1 MKISYKWLSDYIDIP
16 YSEIELSDKLT
27 MAGIEVEDIE
37 KPGAI
42 PDGIIVGEIL
52 ERNPHPKADKL
63 SVCTVSNGKEEL
75 QVVCGAPNCNP
86 GVKTALATIGTIFK
100 DNQGEFKIKKSNL
113 RGVKSFGMM
122 CSAKELGLEGGH
134 DGIVEFSSD
143 KETGI
148 PVTDFIKTDTIYE
161 VEVTPNRPDWL
172 SHWGVAR
179 DLVAL
184 TDENLKFPK
193 FEKPVASQND
203 ATYAKNISVE
213 NKDLCPRYTAR
224 VIRGIKVEDS
234 PKWMQDKLIAIG
246 LRPINNIV
254 DITNFVLHELGQPLH
269 AFDLAKLANET
280 IIVRNA
286 QPAEKFITLD
296 GKEIELAERHLVIA
310 DAEKPVALAGV
321 MGGENSGVTETTVDI
336 LVESAMFAAA
346 NIRSTS
352 RELHISSDSSFRF
365 ERGTDYKMCETASDR
380 AVQLILE
387 LAGGELVTE
396 LIDIKQYEYQS
407 HSVEAN
413 YKSITKLIGTD
424 ISNEEILSIFEKLS
438 FKITDKTD
446 EGCVVTPPSFRLDI
460 HREADLV
467 EEVARIYGLD
477 KLPIEIVRAV
487 SGGPLTKDS
496 YAKLEAARNQL
507 IGLGLF
513 ECMNYSMV
521 EKKVGLVDARFAEDD
536 IVKLKNPLSLDME
549 IMRPSL
555 LGNMQ
560 ETVNRNISR
569 GNHNLALFEI
579 GNVFCGNRELFKEER
594 LEAVIAV
601 TGAKQPER
609 FSDERK
615 VEYDFYDLKGLLE
628 SWMEKRRIKSFSFK
642 KTDNANFAKGV
653 CAELI
658 VNNKPIAV
666 FGKAA
671 KSFTKGMRNKSDL
684 YIAIIQISPLL
695 KVKEKSVLFEQIS
708 QFPSTTRDVA
718 FVADSSIEHSNVVE
732 FIRKSKVKNLES
744 ITLFDI
750 FEDDSLGDN
759 KISMAYSMTFR
770 HAERTL
776 TDKEVN
782 KSYEQIRKNLESGL
796 NIELR

>member
-16 YSEIELSDKLT
+16 YSEMELSDKLT

-42 PDGIIVGEIL
+42 PEGIIVGEII
-52 ERNPHPKADKL
+52 ERKPHPKADKL
-63 SVCTVSNGKEEL
+63 SICTVSDGKENL
-75 QVVCGAPNCNP
+75 QVVCGAPNCDI

-100 DNQGEFKIKKSNL
+100 DGEGEFKIKKSNL
-113 RGVKSFGMM
+113 RGEKSFGMM

-134 DGIVEFSSD
+134 DGIMEFSDD
-143 KETGI
+143 KVTGV

-184 TDENLKFPK
+184 TDEKLKFPE
-193 FEKPVASQND
+193 FDKPVPSQNIAD
-203 ATYAKNISVE
+203 YAKNISVE
-213 NKDLCPRYTAR
+213 NNELCPRYTAR
-224 VIRGIKVEDS
+224 VIKGVEIKES
-234 PKWMQDKLIAIG
+234 PKWMQEKLIAIG

-269 AFDLAKLANET
+269 AFDLAKLAGEK

-286 QPAEKFITLD
+286 QPAEKFIALD
-296 GKEIELAERHLVIA
+296 GQEIELAERHLVIA

-336 LVESAMFAAA
+336 LLESAMFAAA
-346 NIRSTS
+346 NIRSTA

-380 AVQLILE
+380 AVGLILE

-396 LIDIKQYEYQS
+396 LIDIKETEYKS
-407 HSVEAN
+407 HSVKAN
-413 YKSITKLIGTD
+413 YNNITNLIGAD
-424 ISNEEILSIFEKLS
+424 ISNEEIISIFEKLS
-438 FKITDKTD
+438 FDVSEKTED
-446 EGCVVTPPSFRLDI
+446 GCLVTPPSFRLDI

-477 KLPIEIVRAV
+477 KLPVGKVKSI
-487 SGGPLTKDS
+487 SGGPLTKDA
-496 YAKLEAARNQL
+496 YAKFEEARNQL
-507 IGLGLF
+507 IELGLF

-521 EKKVGLVDARFAEDD
+521 EKKQGLVDARFAEDD
-536 IVKLKNPLSLDME
+536 IIKLKNPLSLDME

-555 LGNMQ
+555 VGNMQ

-569 GNHNLALFEI
+569 GNNNFALFEM

-594 LEAVIAV
+594 LEACIAI
-601 TGAKQPER
+601 GGLKSPER
-609 FSDERK
+609 FSAEKK

-628 SWMEKRRIKSFSFK
+628 SWLEKRRITKFEFRK
-642 KTDNANFAKGV
+642 ADNANFAKGI

-658 VNNKPIAV
+658 INNKIIAT
-666 FGKAA
+666 FGQAS
-671 KSFTKGMRNKSDL
+671 KSFTKGMRNKFDL
-684 YIAIIQISPLL
+684 YIAIVQVDFLL
-695 KVKEKSVLFEQIS
+695 KVKSKSIQFEQIS

-718 FVADSSIEHSNVVE
+718 FVADSSLEHSKVIE
-732 FIRKSKVKNLES
+732 FIKKSKIKNLES
-744 ITLFDI
+744 IDLFDI
-750 FEDDSLGDN
+750 FEDESLGEN
-759 KISMAYSMTFR
+759 KVSMAYSMTFR
-770 HAERTL
+770 NAERTL

-782 KSYEQIRKNLESGL
+782 NSYERIRKKLEQELSV
-796 NIELR
+796 ELR